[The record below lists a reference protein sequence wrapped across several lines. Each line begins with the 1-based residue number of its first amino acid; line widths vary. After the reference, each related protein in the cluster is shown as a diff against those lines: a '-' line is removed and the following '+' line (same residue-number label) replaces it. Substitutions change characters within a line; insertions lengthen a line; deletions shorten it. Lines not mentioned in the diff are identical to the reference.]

1 MSENELRW
9 TDVYEIGFR
18 LVEAHPDVDPLSV
31 RFTDLHAWVCALE
44 GFVDALDKLRG
55 GFDGGH
61 GSSGLRLGRLR
72 SAWAPGRGRPVSIG
86 FASAAVRVA
95 TGMGSG
101 REISATAREI

>member
-44 GFVDALDKLRG
+44 GFVDDPKKSNERSIPCSGPMSA
-55 GFDGGH
+55 
-61 GSSGLRLGRLR
+61 SSA
-72 SAWAPGRGRPVSIG
+72 SSENAPKPCRKPTRRP
-86 FASAAVRVA
+86 
-95 TGMGSG
+95 
-101 REISATAREI
+101 